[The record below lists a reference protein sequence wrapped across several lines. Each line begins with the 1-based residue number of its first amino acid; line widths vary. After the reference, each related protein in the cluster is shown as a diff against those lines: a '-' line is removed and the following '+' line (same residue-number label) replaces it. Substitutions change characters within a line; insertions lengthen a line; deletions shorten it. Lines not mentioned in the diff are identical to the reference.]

1 MSKIGIFQ
9 TSSHVTKFFL
19 GFDTNPFWG
28 SSNTV
33 LYFVA
38 CYVLHNIVLLCVI
51 SAIDV
56 VLNCLLCAQYSYVV
70 HDILMFRLMRAI
82 NAPNLQF

>member
-33 LYFVA
+33 LYLFA
-38 CYVLHNIVLLCVI
+38 CYVLQIVMLRVI
-51 SAIDV
+51 SAINV
-56 VLNCLLCAQYSYVV
+56 VLFCKVACSVRDIVILCK
-70 HDILMFRLMRAI
+70 IF
-82 NAPNLQF
+82 